1 MFRWLRLW
9 FSVLALTIVAI
20 PATHAASQTITIQG
34 KIGLASLVALSDA
47 HLKAMADSLYVLAGS
62 RAARSGEW
70 RLIKGPL
77 ARVAK
82 RNVAALNWFAT
93 PDGSYWS
100 VQNGKEA
107 GNLTGRHYFPRV
119 LKGHTV
125 IGDMVVSK
133 STDNPVAIVAV
144 PVRGESGSV
153 VGVLGASVY
162 LDKLSV
168 RLGREMALDKGVIFY
183 SLDHTGRV
191 GLNWDPSLIF
201 LKAQRSGDDGLTRA
215 MREILSKEHGTVS
228 YRFRGRERRVLFRR
242 SALTGWWLVFGV
254 VPEDRETSPALPG
267 AS

>member
-1 MFRWLRLW
+1 MFRSLKLW
-9 FSVLALTIVAI
+9 FSVLALTTVAI
-20 PATHAASQTITIQG
+20 PTTHAASQNITIRG
-34 KIGLASLVALSDA
+34 EIGLASLVALSDA

-70 RLIKGPL
+70 QRIKGPL

-82 RNVAALNWFAT
+82 RNVAALNWFAK
-93 PDGSYWS
+93 PDGTYWS

-107 GNLTGRHYFPRV
+107 GNLAGRTYFPRV
-119 LKGHTV
+119 LEGRPV

-144 PVRGESGSV
+144 PVRGEGGSV

-162 LDKLSV
+162 LDKLSA
-168 RLGREMALDKGVIFY
+168 RLGREMALDRGVIFY
-183 SLDHTGRV
+183 SFDHTGRV

-201 LKAQRSGDDGLTRA
+201 RKAQRLGEEDLTRA
-215 MREILSKEHGTVS
+215 IKEMLSKQQGMVS
-228 YRFRGRERRVLFRR
+228 YRFRGRERSVLFRR

-254 VPEDRETSPALPG
+254 VSEGRETSLAPPG
-267 AS
+267 AG